1 MNGKKSYKIWA
12 AALAVIAVISAVL
25 VSAVLAK
32 YSSRATS
39 GGKIATSQ
47 EFFFECSFEHDGSYL
62 FPVENDFKFTVKN
75 HDAHG
80 HCNQTDITYTVK
92 LNDVQQDGVFTLTS
106 GAERSQEHTI
116 SKSSF
121 EVGKKY
127 TVTIESSAPYKKT
140 IEFAISVVEATA
152 KTLYTVKDEGNWVQL
167 DLYVGSEPP
176 ASLTVKYGSLAPD
189 NTNELMREWKTA
201 EGQQMLSGLLD
212 AYTHYTLIFFGD
224 AEVTDVSERT
234 EITNDT
240 ITIPKG

>member
-12 AALAVIAVISAVL
+12 AALAVVAVISAVL

-32 YSSRATS
+32 YSSKETS

-47 EFFFECSFEHDGSYL
+47 EFFFECSFEDGGSYL

-75 HDAHG
+75 HDAHE
-80 HCNQTDITYTVK
+80 NYNKTDITYTVK
-92 LNDVQQDGVFTLTS
+92 LNDVQLDDVFTLTGNTKS
-106 GAERSQEHTI
+106 SQEHTI
-116 SKSSF
+116 SSDKF
-121 EVGKKY
+121 TVGHKY
-127 TVTIESSAPYKKT
+127 KVTIESSAPYKKT
-140 IEFAISVVEATA
+140 IEFTISVVEATA

-176 ASLTVKYGSLAPD
+176 ELLTVNYGSLAPD
-189 NTNELMREWKTA
+189 NTNELMRGWQTA
-201 EGQQMLSGLLD
+201 DGQQTLSGLD

-240 ITIPKG
+240 ITISIG

>member
-32 YSSRATS
+32 YSSWATS

-62 FPVENDFKFTVKN
+62 FPVGNDFEFTVRN

-80 HCNQTDITYTVK
+80 NCNQTDITYTVK
-92 LNDVQQDGVFTLTS
+92 LNDVQLDEVFTLTS

-116 SKSSF
+116 SSDKF
-121 EVGKKY
+121 TVGHKY
-127 TVTIESSAPYKKT
+127 KVTIESSAPYKKT
-140 IEFAISVVEATA
+140 IEFTISAVEATA
-152 KTLYTVKDEGNWVQL
+152 KTLYTVADKGNWVQL

-176 ASLTVKYGSLAPD
+176 ELLTVNYGLLAPD

-201 EGQQMLSGLLD
+201 DGQQTLSGLD

-224 AEVTDVSERT
+224 AEVTEVPERA
-234 EITNDT
+234 EITDNT
-240 ITIPKG
+240 ITIPTE